1 MQAFKDPC
9 QMAATTLL
17 AYATYITATCPCR
30 KINGCHYNEYFLSVG
45 LASLLILKSNGGF
58 VKG

>member
-30 KINGCHYNEYFLSVG
+30 KINGCHYNHYFLSVG
-45 LASLLILKSNGGF
+45 LASLLILKSN